1 MFDKNIFS
9 ERLSYLRKTHNISAL
24 TIAKELGISKAA
36 ISQFENCANY
46 PHVNTL
52 TSLAD
57 YFHVSIDY
65 LTGRTDCPDIITKD
79 KDGNYIA
86 VEAMSPT
93 KNKKQ

>member
-1 MFDKNIFS
+1 MISRNIFAD
-9 ERLSYLRKTHNISAL
+9 RLLSLRKEANISQRTLAKDLGL
-24 TIAKELGISKAA
+24 TNPA
-36 ISQFENCANY
+36 ITYLENAQRSPSFE
-46 PHVNTL
+46 VLVT
-52 TSLAD
+52 LAD

-65 LTGRTDCPDIITKD
+65 LTGRTDCPDIVTKD

>member
-1 MFDKNIFS
+1 MELSVALKRFRKEMKITQKQAASAANVS
-9 ERLSYLRKTHNISAL
+9 ER
-24 TIAKELGISKAA
+24 
-36 ISQFENCANY
+36 NY
-46 PHVNTL
+46 QDYEYGKVIPTATVLVT
-52 TSLAD
+52 LAD

-86 VEAMSPT
+86 VEAMSPA